1 MTSLY
6 VDRRGVRLD
15 LDAGAIVFYEN
26 DVRVGTVPIN
36 PVTRVF
42 LRGDVQL
49 SASLLGKLGE
59 HDVGVVVLSGRQN
72 KPTLLMARPHNDAQR
87 RVEQIRR
94 SLDSYFCLGFARN
107 LILEK
112 LEAQIAWFD
121 ETRKRDAY
129 VRYEITHA
137 MKQLNA
143 AKLSIPDAK
152 SLAALRGIEGAAA
165 HAYFDGLK
173 ALIPESLKFQSRNR
187 RPPRDPFNVLLSL
200 TYTMVHAE
208 TAIALFGV
216 GLDPYVGFYHKL
228 DFGRESLASDLMEPL
243 RPLADQ
249 FCQQLAR
256 KRVLTEDHFS
266 TTEAGCFMGKAGRT
280 HYYEAYEQHSE
291 VLRAAIQKQVDNAL
305 GAVMDSEVYSDGGAN
320 D

>member
-6 VDRRGVRLD
+6 VDRRGLRLE

-36 PVTRVF
+36 PITRVF
-42 LRGDVQL
+42 LRGDVHL

-59 HDVGVVVLSGRQN
+59 HDVGVVVLSGRQS

-87 RVEQIRR
+87 RVEQVRR
-94 SLDSYFCLGFARN
+94 SFDSYFCMEFARD
-107 LILEK
+107 LIADK
-112 LEAQIAWFD
+112 LDMQMAWFD
-121 ETRKRDAY
+121 EVRQHDAY
-129 VRYEITHA
+129 VRYEMTHA
-137 MKQLNA
+137 LKQLMA
-143 AKLSIPDAK
+143 ARLSVPDVK
-152 SLAALRGIEGAAA
+152 SLAALRGVEGAAA

-173 ALIPESLKFQSRNR
+173 ALIPGSLKFFSRNR

-208 TAIALFGV
+208 TAIALFGA

-243 RPLADQ
+243 RPLADK

-256 KRVLTEDHFS
+256 KRLLTEDHFS
-266 TTEAGCFMGKAGRT
+266 TTEAGCFMGKAGRKY
-280 HYYEAYEQHSE
+280 YYEAYEQHSE
-291 VLRAAIQKQVDNAL
+291 VFRGAIQKQVEKTLAL
-305 GAVMDSEVYSDGGAN
+305 VMDREVNFHGESDG
-320 D
+320 